1 MKREGVAA
9 LLLLAGKTK
18 RAGCRPPERNV
29 NKNYYRWLV
38 ADTSAQLGTSIRQ
51 FALPVLVVLAG
62 GSNTQAGTLFAVSS
76 LIAGILALV
85 GGVIIDRYDRRKLFL
100 IFCALGVI
108 IFGAASLWLLL
119 NPVTWAL
126 LLLIAILTGTRS
138 GLLGNTSN
146 VMLRHIVPS
155 QELPRAMAVNQGRD
169 ASIELGGPLLGGLL
183 AGFGALAT
191 FVTEAVLGLIALV
204 NGYFL
209 PRCAPDEDEAPTGG
223 GAEPVKQV
231 GTSSQMVETG
241 ATKAPSVWR
250 RAGTKMRDLLVEAGG
265 GIVVIKRNSILTISV
280 LLSALFFPLLNG
292 IIFALVLS
300 AVNSGKAPVS
310 AAFFNGSVAVG
321 VLLGSVLAGYL
332 TQKLRTG
339 HIIMMAFI
347 LPVIFATLALAAP
360 NFWMRLL
367 ALAPMLVLLPS
378 GNAAFGGFMMKLIP
392 KDMLGRVFA
401 FLQVLGVAVG
411 PLVGLFVGAGL
422 DRYSLH
428 LTAGTLIAIMALVS
442 LGSLVPALRNIPTP
456 DKWDEYLAQMGL
468 QQ

>member
-1 MKREGVAA
+1 MLRLCYYWRVKQTRGAA
-9 LLLLAGKTK
+9 APL
-18 RAGCRPPERNV
+18 ERNV
-29 NKNYYRWLV
+29 NNNYYRWLV
-38 ADTSAQLGTSIRQ
+38 ADTSSQLGTSIRQ

-76 LIAGILALV
+76 LMVGILALV

-100 IFCALGVI
+100 IFSALGVI
-108 IFGAASLWLLL
+108 IFGSASLWLLL

-191 FVTEAVLGLIALV
+191 FLTEAVLGLIALV
-204 NGYFL
+204 NVYFL
-209 PRCAPDEDEAPTGG
+209 PRCAPGEEAPGEG
-223 GAEPVKQV
+223 GAEPAKAA
-231 GTSSQMVETG
+231 GTSSQIAQAG
-241 ATKAPSVWR
+241 ATEAPNVWR
-250 RAGTKMRDLLVEAGG
+250 RAATKVWDLLVEAAGG
-265 GIVVIKRNSILTISV
+265 VLVIKRNSILLITV
-280 LLSALFFPLLNG
+280 LTSALFFPLLNG
-292 IIFALVLS
+292 VIFALVLS
-300 AVNSGKAPVS
+300 AVNSGRAPVS
-310 AAFFNGSVAVG
+310 AAFLNGAVAVG
-321 VLLGSVLAGYL
+321 VLLGSILAGYL

-347 LPVIFATLALAAP
+347 LPVIFATLALLAQD
-360 NFWMRLL
+360 FWLRLL

-401 FLQVLGVAVG
+401 FLQVLGIAVG
-411 PLVGLFVGAGL
+411 PLVGLFVGVGL
-422 DRYSLH
+422 DRYSLN
-428 LTAGTLIAIMALVS
+428 LTAGILIAIMALVS

-456 DKWDEYLAQMGL
+456 DKWDEYLDGL
-468 QQ
+468 SIRR